1 MDKTQVKAF
10 TADYNGISSS
20 LNTPCWVCRAC
31 EASDPNPPPMTEF
44 KALWDT
50 GASVSVISG
59 RAAASLGLQ
68 AMGRWTVYHANG
80 SSEGD
85 LTGTDVLIGMD
96 IISKGDFAITAPFG
110 KTLFSFQ
117 IPSTHEIDFT
127 KD

>member
-1 MDKTQVKAF
+1 
-10 TADYNGISSS
+10 
-20 LNTPCWVCRAC
+20 
-31 EASDPNPPPMTEF
+31 MTEF
-44 KALWDT
+44 NALWDT

-80 SSEGD
+80 SSKVNIYYVNVLLPNDISFRALRVSEGD
-85 LTGTDVLIGMD
+85 LTGTDMLIGMD
-96 IISKGDFAITAPFG
+96 IISKGDFAITASLG

-127 KD
+127 KSPITSRSLKCQ